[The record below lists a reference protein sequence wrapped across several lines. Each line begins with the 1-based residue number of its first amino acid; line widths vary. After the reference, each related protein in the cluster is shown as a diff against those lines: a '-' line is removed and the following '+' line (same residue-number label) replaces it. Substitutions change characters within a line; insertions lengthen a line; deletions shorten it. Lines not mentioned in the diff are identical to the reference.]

1 MLRARAAVGM
11 TRMESGPMSEQA
23 KIVAR
28 DASTAPAAVVAGSPS
43 LKPKDAKKKEDS
55 DFPFAVAVSDVYEGP
70 LDLLLDL
77 IRKQDIDI
85 YDIPIAKITAQYLAY
100 VEKIRELDV
109 NVAAEFIYM
118 AAVLIHIKSK
128 MLLPRDPMAIG
139 EEQQDPR
146 TELINRLLEHE
157 KFKSAAQMLLQK
169 QQIED
174 AVLSNPALKEFME
187 AEGSEPE
194 IAADVIDLV
203 KTFQQVLERVRTRP
217 VLNMDED
224 TVTVG
229 HMIDYLRRRLS
240 LEDRPLR
247 LKQLLLR
254 VPSRQALVC
263 MFLALLELVRL
274 QAIQVRQEK
283 LFGEIAVRKH
293 AHFEQVMNERAAVRD
308 DWR

>member
-1 MLRARAAVGM
+1 
-11 TRMESGPMSEQA
+11 MSEET
-23 KIVAR
+23 KIAAG
-28 DASTAPAAVVAGSPS
+28 DASTAPPAIIAGSS
-43 LKPKDAKKKEDS
+43 SVQPKEAKKQQS
-55 DFPFAVAVSDVYEGP
+55 DFPFAVAVADVYEGP

-128 MLLPRDPMAIG
+128 MLLPRDPMAA
-139 EEQQDPR
+139 EAQEDPR
-146 TELINRLLEHE
+146 TELVNRLLEHE

-174 AVLSNPALKEFME
+174 AVLSNPSLKEFMDQ
-187 AEGSEPE
+187 EGTEPE

-217 VLNMDED
+217 VLNVDEE

-240 LEDRPLR
+240 LEDRPIR

-293 AHFEQVMNERAAVRD
+293 THFEEVMNQRATVRD